1 MSKFFYRLQKS
12 HRYDLHNQQV
22 QFLYKHFGIAITI
35 YKNYGLYG
43 NKVIKPKEGHM
54 YFVWTIWQTGYRAY
68 YENGEFHSINDGSII
83 KNVAKYN

>member
-1 MSKFFYRLQKS
+1 MKS
-12 HRYDLHNQQV
+12 ILYHLN

-54 YFVWTIWQTGYRAY
+54 YFVWTVWQTGYRAY
-68 YENGEFHSINDGSII
+68 YENGEFYSINDGSII